1 VSRSR
6 MSTAGAPLTIEAG
19 PTFRLGS
26 RSYPVELPR
35 LRDPRLH
42 VAAVII
48 TIHVIGQVGLG
59 FEVSIPQILAAI
71 LACAIIEVGWTFANS
86 RRIVWPA
93 SAMLTGSGVAL
104 ILRILGNES
113 GDHWSFDG
121 WHLFAIVAGASLITK
136 YLIRFR
142 GAPVFNPS
150 NVGLVAAFLLL
161 GSGRVE
167 PLDFWW
173 GPLDW
178 SLALAYGVIVIGGI
192 AITLRLGLLPMA
204 AAFWATFVPGLA
216 ILAASSHCITARW
229 AFEPVCDTRFLSV
242 VATSPE
248 VLVFMFFMI
257 TDPRTIPTGR
267 RARIWFGVAVA
278 LVSILLIA
286 PQTTEFGAK
295 VGLLGGLVVMTGL
308 RPLIDWLLE
317 RRKLAA
323 RREISDEVRPRRP
336 VLRWAG
342 VSAAV
347 GVFTL
352 GLVAA
357 GAPARAP
364 TDSSA
369 EEPPPLVDVDID
381 PASLPEVTVDP
392 KVIRLDASLGGQGA
406 QDLAVALATALAT
419 EAEALLRGDDAL
431 MASVSMGARLN
442 EMGYRLSQRR
452 SGSTVVPLYRFESL
466 HLIVTHPDGPQG
478 GADPAF
484 EARGMVEQL
493 TIDSGGE
500 ELGRNTIPFARAF
513 SLRRSSQGNWLISGS
528 HLLR

>member
-1 VSRSR
+1 
-6 MSTAGAPLTIEAG
+6 MD
-19 PTFRLGS
+19 F
-26 RSYPVELPR
+26 PR

-48 TIHVIGQVGLG
+48 TIHVLGQVGLG
-59 FEVSIPQILAAI
+59 FEVSIPQVLAAI
-71 LACAIIEVGWTFANS
+71 LACALIEVGWTFANS

-104 ILRILGNES
+104 IFRILGNES

-173 GPLDW
+173 GPLNW
-178 SLALAYGVIVIGGI
+178 SLALAYGVILIGGI
-192 AITLRLGLLPMA
+192 AITYRLGLLPMTVV
-204 AAFWATFVPGLA
+204 FWVTFVAGLG

-229 AFEPVCDTRFLSV
+229 AFEPVCDFRFFRV
-242 VATSPE
+242 VSTSPE

-257 TDPRTIPTGR
+257 TDPRTIPVGR

-278 LVSILLIA
+278 IVSILLIA

-308 RPLIDWLLE
+308 RPPIDWLIE
-317 RRKLAA
+317 RRALAA
-323 RREISDEVRPRRP
+323 SREVAERMEPRRP
-336 VLRWAG
+336 MLRWVGAS
-342 VSAAV
+342 VAV
-347 GVFTL
+347 AVFIV
-352 GLVAA
+352 GIVAA
-357 GAPARAP
+357 GAPARTPIGLAGDAP
-364 TDSSA
+364 A
-369 EEPPPLVDVDID
+369 PAIFVDID

-392 KVIRLDASLGGQGA
+392 KVVRLDASLDGDGA
-406 QDLAVALATALAT
+406 QDLALALANALAT
-419 EAEALLRGDDAL
+419 EAEALLRGDEAL
-431 MASVSMGARLN
+431 MSSVSMGARLN
-442 EMGYRLSQRR
+442 EMDYRLSQRR
-452 SGSTVVPLYRFESL
+452 SGISVVPLYRFESM

-493 TIDSGGE
+493 TIDSSGQ
-500 ELGRNTIPFARAF
+500 ELKRTTVPFARAF
-513 SLRRSSQGNWLISGS
+513 SLRRSSQGKWLISGS
-528 HLLR
+528 HPLR